1 MGSSRRDFLMFAA
14 LTLGSTFVSQG
25 AQAEIAQS
33 PSDKPSTPPPSTD
46 ANAIKPEPFEM
57 KARPVALVESK
68 GNWDDAED
76 LLNDA
81 FKEIFSAL
89 ADKSLHAAGL
99 PMVEYLDSNDKTFAF
114 RAMVPVDAP
123 PDTDFGEDV
132 QMGMG
137 PSGPA
142 IKVSHEGPFDELE
155 QVYNRID
162 DYLAGQHLQMDR
174 VVEEYATD
182 QSVTAPNKQVTN
194 IYVFTKKED

>member
-1 MGSSRRDFLMFAA
+1 MGRSRRDFLLLAA
-14 LTLGSTFVSQG
+14 LTLGSTLV
-25 AQAEIAQS
+25 APDVRAEIAQP
-33 PSDKPSTPPPSTD
+33 PSDKPATPPPSTD
-46 ANAIKPEPFEM
+46 SNAIKPEPFEM
-57 KARPVALVESK
+57 KARAVALVESN
-68 GNWDDAED
+68 GNWDDAEE

-89 ADKSLHAAGL
+89 ADKSLHAAGM
-99 PMVEYLDSNDKTFAF
+99 PMVEYLDSDDKTFAF

-123 PDTDFGEDV
+123 RDTDFGEEV
-132 QMGMG
+132 QMGQS
-137 PSGPA
+137 PSGPT

-162 DYLAGQHLQMDR
+162 DYLAARHLQMDR

>member
-1 MGSSRRDFLMFAA
+1 MGRSRRDFLMLAA
-14 LTLGSTFVSQG
+14 LTLGSTFPI
-25 AQAEIAQS
+25 AAARAEIAQ
-33 PSDKPSTPPPSTD
+33 PPSNKPAPPAPSND
-46 ANAIKPEPFEM
+46 AAAIKPEPFEM
-57 KARPVALVESK
+57 KSRTVALVESN

-89 ADKSLHAAGL
+89 ADKSLRATGL
-99 PMVEYLDSNDKTFAF
+99 PMVEYLDSDDKTFAF
-114 RAMVPVDAP
+114 RAMVPIDAP
-123 PDTDFGEDV
+123 RDTDFGEEV
-132 QMGMG
+132 QVGDS
-137 PSGPA
+137 PSGQT

-162 DYLAGQHLQMDR
+162 DYLASQHLQMDR

-182 QSVTAPNKQVTN
+182 QSVTAPNKQITN